1 MRVATALT
9 GTVLLM
15 CGALALCA
23 GLGAFGA
30 AWQLRPVLDPAVVR
44 YAARNAWFWPVL
56 ASAAEF
62 LALVGLAWLIREGR
76 AALRRWRPALR
87 GHVRAQ
93 VRWAGEELLRD
104 AERVPGVAEV
114 RMRLTGSAARP
125 RLLMTVTCAEDAS
138 PAAIYAALVAGPV
151 ARYRAA
157 TAMGGLEAVIDF
169 RLRRPGRARRR
180 PTPAR
185 TPRRWRPRTP
195 SRTHRTVRARIAR
208 TARTVSPAR
217 LLRRGR
223 PGASP
228 R

>member
-93 VRWAGEELLRD
+93 VRWAGRSCS
-104 AERVPGVAEV
+104 ATPSGCPASRRCGC
-114 RMRLTGSAARP
+114 GSPAARP
-125 RLLMTVTCAEDAS
+125 
-138 PAAIYAALVAGPV
+138 
-151 ARYRAA
+151 
-157 TAMGGLEAVIDF
+157 
-169 RLRRPGRARRR
+169 GR
-180 PTPAR
+180 
-185 TPRRWRPRTP
+185 
-195 SRTHRTVRARIAR
+195 
-208 TARTVSPAR
+208 
-217 LLRRGR
+217 GC
-223 PGASP
+223 
-228 R
+228 